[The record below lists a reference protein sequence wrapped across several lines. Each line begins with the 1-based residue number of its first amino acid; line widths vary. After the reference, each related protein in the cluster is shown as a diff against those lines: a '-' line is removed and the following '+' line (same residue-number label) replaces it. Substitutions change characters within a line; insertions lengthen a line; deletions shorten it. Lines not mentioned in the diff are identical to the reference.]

1 MGRTPTLD
9 PTDSDVLAAMTTILT
24 RTRAKGLIAGAH
36 TDSAKTAL
44 KRFNE
49 GFQLCTILN
58 DARLL
63 AMAAQAAVR
72 EAKGE
77 APAQAAKTY

>member
-1 MGRTPTLD
+1 MRRCLYSST
-9 PTDSDVLAAMTTILT
+9 A
-24 RTRAKGLIAGAH
+24 
-36 TDSAKTAL
+36 SAICPLL
-44 KRFNE
+44 KRFGE

-77 APAQAAKTY
+77 AQAQASKTY